1 MKKTGSKEAQTFTF
15 NQVTD
20 AASTDLELTDSA
32 LKQNRVN
39 RAFTFNFK
47 LVVDSQTE
55 FVFAC
60 GSYEDKDEWLRIL
73 QLILQMLKLEI
84 DMGKVNPYSF
94 EHFKKEQLTFQ
105 SMNNT

>member
-1 MKKTGSKEAQTFTF
+1 MKKTGSKEAQTFTC

-20 AASTDLELTDSA
+20 AASPDLELTDSA

-73 QLILQMLKLEI
+73 
-84 DMGKVNPYSF
+84 
-94 EHFKKEQLTFQ
+94 
-105 SMNNT
+105 